1 MVDVDTRLK
10 RQSATCILMP
20 FMLSSAPPDTL
31 GIVQTEWQAMAW
43 MYSGIKAQTPVVYGS
58 ASVDHMLV
66 IFSEDRF
73 MSIGNE
79 NRRMAIYF
87 EDRFMSIGNENRKIM
102 VYSKDRISDV

>member
-79 NRRMAIYF
+79 NR
-87 EDRFMSIGNENRKIM
+87 KIM